1 MPGSL
6 VKPKNQIF
14 VKGYGFLSF
23 AKTMSTSIGG
33 LTGNKIVNKLT
44 KVSTTSP
51 QNNSGTAT
59 NETEMFDLIEKYQKK
74 DICLQKK
81 DKKISNVLILL

>member
-59 NETEMFDLIEKYQKK
+59 NETENVRLDREIPKEGYLSPEKRQK
-74 DICLQKK
+74 
-81 DKKISNVLILL
+81 NF